1 MMEPSELKR
10 PLKTELKAGMIRR
23 VMEWNVTTSGIA
35 ATCTA
40 CSWWTPVLQGMTG
53 AKKEFDAHVC
63 VDHAR
68 PKNPSTLQRLL

>member
-1 MMEPSELKR
+1 
-10 PLKTELKAGMIRR
+10 
-23 VMEWNVTTSGIA
+23 MEWKVTTSGIA

-63 VDHAR
+63 VDHAQ
-68 PKNPSTLQRLL
+68 PKKPPTLERLL